1 MIDLRGARRFGGI
14 VAVALLLLAAGATV
28 AAARWQN
35 LRSIR
40 VTVSRPSL
48 PPPGN
53 KPRTKDFTPGHGL
66 MKAQNALNSNGIRR
80 LTQSVSTNLACT
92 GGYNASI
99 RIVRHDYSVVKMSA
113 YRCAGTTY
121 GRIGG
126 NLPGF
131 LKAVGVRVP

>member
-1 MIDLRGARRFGGI
+1 MLDARGARRIAGI
-14 VAVALLLLAAGATV
+14 LVVLLLLAGSASAATP
-28 AAARWQN
+28 RWQN
-35 LRSIR
+35 LRSVR

-53 KPRTKDFTPGHGL
+53 KTHTTDFTPGHGL
-66 MKAQNALNSNGIRR
+66 LKAQNALNRYDIRR
-80 LTQSVSTNLACT
+80 LAQSVSTNVACT

-99 RIVRHDYSVVKMSA
+99 RIVKHDYSVVKMSA
-113 YRCAGTTY
+113 YRCANTTY

-131 LKAVGVRVP
+131 LKAVGVKVP

>member
-1 MIDLRGARRFGGI
+1 
-14 VAVALLLLAAGATV
+14 VALLLLTSC
-28 AAARWQN
+28 AAAAATPRWQN
-35 LRSIR
+35 LRSVR

-53 KPRTKDFTPGHGL
+53 KPRTTDFTPGHGL
-66 MKAQNALNSNGIRR
+66 LKAQHALNVYGIFRPR
-80 LTQSVSTNLACT
+80 YQISLGRACT

-99 RIVRHDYSVVKMSA
+99 RIVKRDYSVVKMSG
-113 YRCAGTTY
+113 YRCANMTSG
-121 GRIGG
+121 GIGG

>member
-1 MIDLRGARRFGGI
+1 MSDARGVRRIGG
-14 VAVALLLLAAGATV
+14 VLVVLLLLLAASATV

-66 MKAQNALNSNGIRR
+66 VKAQNALNRNGIRR
-80 LTQSVSTNLACT
+80 LTQAVSTNAACT

-99 RIVRHDYSVVKMSA
+99 RIVRHDNSVVKMSA
-113 YRCAGTTY
+113 YRCAGKTY

-131 LKAVGVRVP
+131 LKAVGVSVP